1 MKTYIFFGL
10 FLTFAIFIQNCKD
23 EKPPDPCKRVTPV
36 SADFSFYELVASYDH
51 DWMPDTF
58 IETDTVY
65 WISLVEF
72 RPKNK
77 NYDYYEWH
85 IGAEVL
91 NSKAVRR
98 TSFPQD
104 RHINITLIVK
114 SKPNKDC
121 YPEDDG
127 IDTITKTFFS
137 LGTVAHDPKIGK
149 WYGYYNGNQLDTG
162 TVEIRY
168 VKVKQLEHPYLF
180 IINFPK
186 GQIPKTSDP
195 NEFPNEFIG
204 GLGHGGAT
212 SIINEDFYYYDSK
225 GEFHNAK
232 LFGYIDESN
241 FINIKLKQI
250 DIIDKKPITIYN
262 TFRGYKKKL

>member
-1 MKTYIFFGL
+1 MKTFAFFCL
-10 FLTFAIFIQNCKD
+10 FLTFTVFIQNCKD
-23 EKPPDPCKRVTPV
+23 EPPPDPCKGVTPV
-36 SADFSFYELVASYDH
+36 SADFSFYEIVVSYDH
-51 DWMPDTF
+51 DWMPDIF

-91 NSKAVRR
+91 NSKTVRR
-98 TSFPQD
+98 TGFPQNE
-104 RHINITLIVK
+104 HINITLIVK
-114 SKPNKDC
+114 SKPNKEC
-121 YPEDDG
+121 YPDDDG

-137 LGTVAHDPKIGK
+137 LGTVANNPKIGK
-149 WYGYYNGNQLDTG
+149 WFGYYNDNRADTG

-168 VKVKQLEHPYLF
+168 VQDKYKDYYNLF
-180 IINFPK
+180 IINFPN
-186 GQIPKTSDP
+186 GQIPKASLPSDGKG
-195 NEFPNEFIG
+195 E
-204 GLGHGGAT
+204 LGHGGAT
-212 SIINEDFYYYDSK
+212 SIINEDFEYYDSK
-225 GEFHNAK
+225 GDFHNAK
-232 LFGYIDESN
+232 LFGYIDEN
-241 FINIKLKQI
+241 NYINIKLKQI

>member
-1 MKTYIFFGL
+1 MKTFAFFCL
-10 FLTFAIFIQNCKD
+10 FLTFTVFIQNCKD
-23 EKPPDPCKRVTPV
+23 EPLPDPCKGVTPV
-36 SADFSFYELVASYDH
+36 SADFSFYELVVSYDH
-51 DWMPDTF
+51 DWMPDIF

-65 WISLVEF
+65 STSLVEF

-91 NSKAVRR
+91 KSKSVRR
-98 TSFPQD
+98 SDFPQD
-104 RHINITLIVK
+104 RQINITLIVK

-149 WYGYYNGNQLDTG
+149 WYGYYNDNRADTG

-168 VKVKQLEHPYLF
+168 VQVKHKEHPCLF

-186 GQIPKTSDP
+186 GQIPKTSNP

-204 GLGHGGAT
+204 NLGHGGAT
-212 SIINEDFYYYDSK
+212 SLINEDFYYYDSK
-225 GEFHNAK
+225 GDFHNAK
-232 LFGYIDESN
+232 LFGYIDENN
-241 FINIKLKQI
+241 FINIKLTESILI
-250 DIIDKKPITIYN
+250 DNKLSYIYQ
-262 TFRGYKKKL
+262 TFRGYKKK